1 MSLELSLDG
10 EDTSKQISQV
20 VRPARKRGAN
30 VFDVFKENKLA
41 LAGVIIIV
49 LIVLFCFVG
58 PLLYHTNQI
67 ATNLSVAN
75 NPPGRGNPLGTDNV
89 GYDELGR
96 LMIGGQSSLEIGI
109 VAALLAGFFGVI
121 WGAIAGY
128 FRGIV
133 GTIMMRIVD
142 AFLAIPI
149 LFVLLLMAAIIKVN
163 QLNLTLVIA
172 AFSWLVPARLIHA
185 ETLTLRT
192 REYVEAVKGMGGGAG
207 RSIFLHV
214 IPNAI
219 GTIVVNITFQVAD
232 AILALA
238 ALGFLGFGIAPPAAN
253 WGAMLSQ
260 GVTYLYAG
268 EWWLIYPAGV
278 MIILT
283 VMAFNLIGDALRD
296 AFDVRLQRR

>member
-1 MSLELSLDG
+1 
-10 EDTSKQISQV
+10 
-20 VRPARKRGAN
+20 
-30 VFDVFKENKLA
+30 
-41 LAGVIIIV
+41 
-49 LIVLFCFVG
+49 
-58 PLLYHTNQI
+58 
-67 ATNLSVAN
+67 
-75 NPPGRGNPLGTDNV
+75 
-89 GYDELGR
+89 
-96 LMIGGQSSLEIGI
+96 
-109 VAALLAGFFGVI
+109 
-121 WGAIAGY
+121 
-128 FRGIV
+128 
-133 GTIMMRIVD
+133 
-142 AFLAIPI
+142 
-149 LFVLLLMAAIIKVN
+149 
-163 QLNLTLVIA
+163 
-172 AFSWLVPARLIHA
+172 
-185 ETLTLRT
+185 
-192 REYVEAVKGMGGGAG
+192 MGGGAG

-296 AFDVRLQRR
+296 AFDVRLQRS